1 MDETP
6 FAAPPPSEP
15 HLFATRETRER
26 DAARPA
32 ALPAVPPVPLGERV
46 QPKARGVA
54 TLIAGLESAVIDHQS
69 DDLRAMVVVVNGKVI
84 DAVAETRDGV
94 VKGIEVLDELADL
107 GVNDL
112 KVTRVEARLAQVIP
126 AYWRAPGASREV
138 IQSFI
143 RPGRRGA
150 IAVTAPRGTGV
161 LLFDEKGVVASYRD
175 GAQQPGGS
183 ALDELLDDPDVVLSA
198 RSDAMPPGA
207 SEAAATEHP
216 PAQAEPPVQRPPAP
230 PEQSQGGGF
239 PPPARPPQPPPGT
252 PGPMGRPFGP
262 PPAPNVAPPAPPN
275 PEFDQRQQAIVA
287 MVRQRLQRAAGPVEE
302 QFQSARSIED
312 LVVAAERVRNLQ
324 LRMVNPLT
332 LQGIADDA
340 GAIARGERPTG

>member
-1 MDETP
+1 
-6 FAAPPPSEP
+6 
-15 HLFATRETRER
+15 
-26 DAARPA
+26 
-32 ALPAVPPVPLGERV
+32 
-46 QPKARGVA
+46 VA
-54 TLIAGLESAVIDHQS
+54 TLIAGLESAVIGHQS
-69 DDLRAMVVVVNGKVI
+69 NELRAMVVVVNGKVI
-84 DAVAETRDGV
+84 DAVAETREGV

-112 KVTRVEARLAQVIP
+112 EVTRVEARLAQVIP

-207 SEAAATEHP
+207 FESPAEQP
-216 PAQAEPPVQRPPAP
+216 PAQAEAPPPRPQAP
-230 PEQSQGGGF
+230 PEQPQGGGF
-239 PPPARPPQPPPGT
+239 QPARPPQPPPG
-252 PGPMGRPFGP
+252 PAARPFGP
-262 PPAPNVAPPAPPN
+262 PPAPNAPPPAPPN
-275 PEFDQRQQAIVA
+275 PEFDQRQQAIVT

>member
-1 MDETP
+1 MFASRDRDE
-6 FAAPPPSEP
+6 AKQ
-15 HLFATRETRER
+15 
-26 DAARPA
+26 A

-69 DDLRAMVVVVNGKVI
+69 ESLRAMVVVVNGKVI

-107 GVNDL
+107 GVSDL
-112 KVTRVEARLAQVIP
+112 QVTRVEARLAQVIP

-161 LLFDEKGVVASYRD
+161 LLFDEKGIVASYRD

-198 RSDAMPPGA
+198 RSDAMPPGS
-207 SEAAATEHP
+207 SENATEPPPQTQNQQHHLEP
-216 PAQAEPPVQRPPAP
+216 PARPQAPLEPPP
-230 PEQSQGGGF
+230 SSGF
-239 PPPARPPQPPPGT
+239 PPARPPQPPQQ
-252 PGPMGRPFGP
+252 GPAPRPFGP
-262 PPAPNVAPPAPPN
+262 PPAPNAGPPPAPPS